1 LYFGEKDK
9 VYDVITIGAGPS
21 GAYASYLLA
30 KDGLKVLL
38 LDKGQP
44 GDKLCT
50 GIISEETFQ
59 NFSLSRRSI
68 LREVSSVEFVAPSG
82 ESFVYKHSSPFAH
95 VVDRTAFDFMLM
107 DMAQEAGV
115 TVHRGTM
122 VTSLEVAKDGVKVQY
137 GGNSE
142 FKALAQAVVLATGLN
157 RRILRMVGLKPPNSI
172 NGMQLEIND
181 FHDEDQIKVF
191 LGNKIAPG
199 SFAWLVPLRNNG
211 VARIGVSAAG
221 PIKPHFRR
229 FLRLLGIEEGNV
241 SIRSGPIPYGMA
253 TKTYADRTLVVGD
266 AAGQAKTTTGGGIYY
281 GLIGASIAA
290 QVLKEALSKGDLSE
304 EFLSVYEE
312 GWKEGLALEIEMGLR
327 QREFFSTFNDERIDS
342 LINFAR
348 NDGIAALIR
357 FQAKFDWH
365 RTFFSSFLGRPD
377 IKRLLSIDP

>member
-1 LYFGEKDK
+1 M
-9 VYDVITIGAGPS
+9 YDVITIGAGPA
-21 GAYASYLLA
+21 GAHASYLLA

-44 GDKLCT
+44 GGKLCT
-50 GIISEETFQ
+50 GVISDEVFQ
-59 NFSLSRRSI
+59 TFSLDTGCV
-68 LREVSSVEFVAPSG
+68 LRDVCSVEFVAPSG
-82 ESFVYKHSSPFAH
+82 EGFVYKHPSPFAH
-95 VVDRTAFDFMLM
+95 VVDRQAFDSMHL

-115 TVHRGTM
+115 TVHRGIM

-157 RRILRMVGLKPPNSI
+157 QRILRMVGLKPPNSI
-172 NGMQLEIND
+172 NGTQLEINN

-191 LGNKIAPG
+191 LGKKIAPG
-199 SFAWLVPLRNNG
+199 SFAWLVPLMNNG
-211 VARIGVSAAG
+211 VARIGMSTAE
-221 PIKPHFRR
+221 PIKPHFHR

-253 TKTYADRTLVVGD
+253 RRTYANKILVVGD

-312 GWKEGLALEIEMGLR
+312 RWKGRLAPEIEMGLK
-327 QREFFSTFNDERIDS
+327 QRELFSTFNDERIDS

-357 FQAKFDWH
+357 FQAKFDWQ
-365 RTFFSSFLGRPD
+365 RTFFSSFLGRLD